1 MPSQNNMP
9 GMGGGSTAAEQKVDL
24 GHAFGRLARF
34 CRPYLPTV
42 AAASALALSGA
53 VLNLIG
59 PGKLGQ
65 ISDLITAGIG
75 GQMNMGAIQSIGFS
89 SWSSTPWASC

>member
-1 MPSQNNMP
+1 MPGQNNMP

-42 AAASALALSGA
+42 AAASALALAGA
-53 VLNLIG
+53 IPFG
-59 PGKLGQ
+59 TGKLGQ

-75 GQMNMGAIQSIGFS
+75 GQMNMGAIRSIGFS